1 MKKKE
6 YLLNHM
12 PILAVLFL
20 LFALFGCSNFQSVG
34 IVAPDAPSGLVVGN
48 PTLNSLSISW
58 NSSTGATNYQ
68 LSRSP
73 DNPNG
78 PWTQVYSNSGINYT
92 DTGLLSGAIYYY
104 TVKATNSAGSS
115 PSSGA
120 VQGITLAVAPL
131 APTGLS
137 ITGTTSFSVSLAWN
151 ASSGATSYQL
161 YRNGTQVYSGSYTY
175 YIDTVLASG
184 STYYYAVRASN
195 GSGSSALSTAVQGT
209 TTILVTPSAPTG
221 LTVGSATSSSLYISW
236 NASSGATFYQL
247 FRGSTQVYNGPGTTY
262 TDTGL
267 APSTTY
273 YYTVQAMNGA
283 GTSAL
288 SAAVPGTTTIL
299 VAPSA
304 PTGLTV
310 GSATS
315 SSLYISWN
323 ASSGAT
329 SYQLFRG
336 STQVYNGPGTTY
348 TDTGLAPSTTY
359 YYTVQAMNG
368 AGTSA
373 PSSPVTGTTQT
384 TTSTL
389 YVHNDTL
396 FYYVYYVYIRVSG
409 TSTWGS
415 DLLGGNAIA
424 PGTTYTFT
432 GIAAGTYDLYAVDP
446 VDGLTWGPILTI
458 VLPAGGSYTWNL

>member
-283 GTSAL
+283 GTSA
-288 SAAVPGTTTIL
+288 
-299 VAPSA
+299 
-304 PTGLTV
+304 
-310 GSATS
+310 
-315 SSLYISWN
+315 
-323 ASSGAT
+323 
-329 SYQLFRG
+329 
-336 STQVYNGPGTTY
+336 
-348 TDTGLAPSTTY
+348 
-359 YYTVQAMNG
+359 
-368 AGTSA
+368 